1 MVTVEKGG
9 DFEVVAGTQ
18 DKFWMQAVDLLWA
31 KFLGKVCLGLF
42 SKVPSVTQNDF

>member
-1 MVTVEKGG
+1 MLCNMVTVKKGG
-9 DFEVVAGTQ
+9 DFEVVVGTQ

-42 SKVPSVTQNDF
+42 